1 MSSKTT
7 NSTTMFI
14 YIAMVIMGVSIIVSL
29 TNYFSFF
36 NILRAI
42 CGMTIIF
49 GYYLLTQQKKVGF
62 IVMWLGTLFYALT
75 LQILGPEGAIVS
87 IFMSSEIILNIF
99 VTFAVSKQFKD
110 YS

>member
-42 CGMTIIF
+42 CGMIIIWILF
-49 GYYLLTQQKKVGF
+49 INSTKESWFYSDVVRNTLLCIDST
-62 IVMWLGTLFYALT
+62 
-75 LQILGPEGAIVS
+75 
-87 IFMSSEIILNIF
+87 NIR
-99 VTFAVSKQFKD
+99 S
-110 YS
+110 

>member
-36 NILRAI
+36 KNK
-42 CGMTIIF
+42 T
-49 GYYLLTQQKKVGF
+49 
-62 IVMWLGTLFYALT
+62 
-75 LQILGPEGAIVS
+75 
-87 IFMSSEIILNIF
+87 
-99 VTFAVSKQFKD
+99 AV
-110 YS
+110 

>member
-49 GYYLLTQQKKVGF
+49 
-62 IVMWLGTLFYALT
+62 
-75 LQILGPEGAIVS
+75 
-87 IFMSSEIILNIF
+87 
-99 VTFAVSKQFKD
+99 
-110 YS
+110 

>member
-75 LQILGPEGAIVS
+75 LQILDPEGAIVS

-99 VTFAVSKQFKD
+99 VTFAVSKQLKD

>member
-1 MSSKTT
+1 MEDLAKASLSCLFCIAE
-7 NSTTMFI
+7 ST
-14 YIAMVIMGVSIIVSL
+14 
-29 TNYFSFF
+29 
-36 NILRAI
+36 
-42 CGMTIIF
+42 CGCLTIIF

-99 VTFAVSKQFKD
+99 VTFAVSKQLKD